1 MWRNKRWSHYKA
13 LACFS
18 YLPIIFDAGTG
29 WLSFFHC
36 FNKCVFVEIGKHY
49 VTMNS
54 FAINKIFC
62 RVSDLNLASQGYT
75 FYCQW
80 NYFRPTGCQICY
92 NRHQWLQSLR
102 ECLKRSLVFMWN
114 SAMRE
119 GFNFYFSVVFG
130 EYWKNFHFG
139 TKTGH

>member
-1 MWRNKRWSHYKA
+1 MWRNKRWSYYKA

-18 YLPIIFDAGTG
+18 YLPIIFNAVQDDF
-29 WLSFFHC
+29 SFFHC
-36 FNKCVFVEIGKHY
+36 FNKFVFVEIGKHH

-54 FAINKIFC
+54 FTINKIFS

-80 NYFRPTGCQICY
+80 NYCRPTGCPACC
-92 NRHQWLQSLR
+92 NHDQWLQSLR
-102 ECLKRSLVFMWN
+102 EYLRQSLVFMWN

-119 GFNFYFSVVFG
+119 GFNFYLASIEKIFILALRL
-130 EYWKNFHFG
+130 G
-139 TKTGH
+139 TNLSF

>member
-36 FNKCVFVEIGKHY
+36 FNKFVFVEIGKHY

-54 FAINKIFC
+54 FTINKIFC

-80 NYFRPTGCQICY
+80 NYCRPTGCPACY
-92 NRHQWLQSLR
+92 NLDQWLQSLR
-102 ECLKRSLVFMWN
+102 EYLRQSLVFVWN

-119 GFNFYFSVVFG
+119 GSVQFLFFSSFWQVLKKFSF
-130 EYWKNFHFG
+130 WH
-139 TKTGH
+139 